1 VYTVR
6 SPAPNWRS
14 NCGAQH
20 QEGTLLT
27 FTTKLTVQAGQEQ
40 AFERMMCIA
49 VPKVREEPGNHA
61 YIFHRSTQDPR
72 VFMLYEEYEDQA
84 ACEAHRAHLREM
96 DMDLQALLDGPPIVE
111 FYEKLA

>member
-1 VYTVR
+1 M
-6 SPAPNWRS
+6 
-14 NCGAQH
+14 
-20 QEGTLLT
+20 LT

-72 VFMLYEEYEDQA
+72 IFMLYEEYEDQA
-84 ACEAHRAHLREM
+84 ACDAHCAHLREM

-111 FYEKLA
+111 FYERLA

>member
-1 VYTVR
+1 MLTLPHAPKRRRKERTV
-6 SPAPNWRS
+6 
-14 NCGAQH
+14 
-20 QEGTLLT
+20 LT